1 MIEVYAWNDTDE
13 ARNIKINQFKD
24 DELEKARNWLR
35 NAKTTNKILAIGPAQ
50 MSKARSF
57 LWGGK

>member
-1 MIEVYAWNDTDE
+1 MIEVYAWNDNDDGR
-13 ARNIKINQFKD
+13 AIKINQFKD

-35 NAKTTNKILAIGPAQ
+35 NAKTTNKILAVGPTQ
-50 MSKARSF
+50 MSKARTF

>member
-1 MIEVYAWNDTDE
+1 MIEVYAWNDNDDGR
-13 ARNIKINQFKD
+13 AIKINQFKD

-35 NAKTTNKILAIGPAQ
+35 NAKTTNKILAVGPAQ
-50 MSKARSF
+50 MSKARTF